1 MRIRFTPVQGKSR
14 DSRRRSGFTLIEL
27 LVVISIIATLAALI
41 LPGVQQAR
49 ATARRTQC
57 LNNMRNVGIAM
68 QSYATDNRG
77 KLPPLAGG
85 LAIQEDSP
93 STNDWGPASWAVHL
107 LPNLEQRAL
116 YDRLLDRDLRPAG
129 NGRHALMSTNI
140 DVYVCPDDP
149 NDGANGAMSYVVNA
163 GYATS
168 SQWGINGINHRANT
182 YTWPAIGGS
191 ATDSQNVNV
200 TAATGAFFYT
210 SFDITLSS
218 GSSTVSLAPTG
229 FENTIDKISAGDGL
243 SQTIFLSENL
253 DTPDYNSAVTNTFG
267 ALTLGVGNGGF
278 AGYRLGA
285 AGFAVRMAE
294 TDSVTPESNA
304 VPGGFGGASAQGA
317 LIANPGTPLLE
328 SSKINYQVGLV
339 TPGASPRP
347 SSLHPGVVN
356 VIFGDGSG
364 RNLSQNIDG
373 SVYIRLVSS
382 NGNRYGQGILSNNDY

>member
-85 LAIQEDSP
+85 VAIQEDAVADG
-93 STNDWGPASWAVHL
+93 DWGPASWAVHL

-149 NDGANGAMSYVVNA
+149 NDGSNGAMSYVVNA

-168 SQWGINGINHRANT
+168 TDWAANSIGHQVHS
-182 YTWPAIGGS
+182 YIWPAIGGAAS
-191 ATDSQNVNV
+191 DSQNVNV

-210 SFDITLSS
+210 QFDFN
-218 GSSTVSLAPTG
+218 GSTVGLAPSG

-253 DTPDYNSAVTNTFG
+253 DTPDYNSAVVNTFG
-267 ALTLGVGNGGF
+267 ALTWGVGNGGF

-285 AGFAVRMAE
+285 AGFAVRVAE
-294 TDSVTPESNA
+294 ASGHPDTNA
-304 VPGGFGGASAQGA
+304 TAGGFGGATAQTA

-328 SSKINYQVGLV
+328 SSKINNQVGLV